1 MNETI
6 YYKKRKAK
14 GYTQEFVVEKVDI
27 SVSTYQRLEKG
38 GNVGIKIV
46 EKVEKLLDILK
57 K

>member
-14 GYTQEFVVEKVDI
+14 GYTQEFVAEKVDI